1 MKLNFKVHTVRLLEE
16 ILNSNN
22 NMGIFSVPI
31 HQFGVLLYRVAQRAS
46 ELNDPILNH
55 LMCELTLYEIAD
67 PYNVNYDKAM
77 LEEIERLAM
86 LEKESEKWA

>member
-1 MKLNFKVHTVRLLEE
+1 MKLSFKVHTVRLLVE

-31 HQFGVLLYRVAQRAS
+31 HEFGMLLYQVAQRAS

-67 PYNVNYDKAM
+67 PYSMNYDKAK
-77 LEEIERLAM
+77 LEEIEKLAM
-86 LEKESEKWA
+86 LENGE